1 MSSGSTSIQQRI
13 WIRSQRKEAQE
24 EQILGKKR
32 IWSLGYADDIVL
44 VEKNREEIKD
54 MIDRL
59 CRFLK
64 EKKIV
69 IMCGKNENLGICKIE
84 KKI

>member
-1 MSSGSTSIQQRI
+1 M
-13 WIRSQRKEAQE
+13 
-24 EQILGKKR
+24 
-32 IWSLGYADDIVL
+32 IVL

-54 MIDRL
+54 IIDRL

-64 EKKIV
+64 EKKIA
-69 IMCGKNENLGICKIE
+69 IMCGKNENLGICEAE